1 MGRPKLTATVRNAV
15 AHRRMR
21 CRLHDLEREASE
33 TGFGELIG
41 NSEPMRRV
49 YREITRLAQSEIT
62 VLVFGE
68 SGTGKELVARA
79 LHDHS
84 GRSRAPFVALNCAAV
99 PENLQ
104 ESEFFGH
111 EKGAFTGAEERRIG
125 RFEQADGGTLFL
137 DEVGELSPGLQ
148 AKLLRVLQER
158 RITRVGGSREFE
170 VDVRVVAATHI
181 DLLEAVEAGSFRQ
194 DLYFRLAVY
203 EMQLPALRERGEDII
218 ELAKAFAQALTPPE
232 RPVPELAQ
240 ELQALLRAYGWPGNV
255 RELKNA
261 IHRALVAADGQ
272 VLTVDGLPPR
282 MRRQTPRRHLH
293 ALPPVESQTIY
304 RKLQAYGLR

>member
-125 RFEQADGGTLFL
+125 RFEQA
-137 DEVGELSPGLQ
+137 
-148 AKLLRVLQER
+148 
-158 RITRVGGSREFE
+158 
-170 VDVRVVAATHI
+170 
-181 DLLEAVEAGSFRQ
+181 
-194 DLYFRLAVY
+194 
-203 EMQLPALRERGEDII
+203 
-218 ELAKAFAQALTPPE
+218 LTPPE

-304 RKLQAYGLR
+304 RKLKAYGLR

>member
-84 GRSRAPFVALNCAAV
+84 GRSRARSKPQLS
-99 PENLQ
+99 NLL
-104 ESEFFGH
+104 
-111 EKGAFTGAEERRIG
+111 ACDAELIE
-125 RFEQADGGTLFL
+125 
-137 DEVGELSPGLQ
+137 DE
-148 AKLLRVLQER
+148 
-158 RITRVGGSREFE
+158 
-170 VDVRVVAATHI
+170 
-181 DLLEAVEAGSFRQ
+181 LE
-194 DLYFRLAVY
+194 
-203 EMQLPALRERGEDII
+203 P
-218 ELAKAFAQALTPPE
+218 
-232 RPVPELAQ
+232 
-240 ELQALLRAYGWPGNV
+240 
-255 RELKNA
+255 
-261 IHRALVAADGQ
+261 
-272 VLTVDGLPPR
+272 
-282 MRRQTPRRHLH
+282 
-293 ALPPVESQTIY
+293 
-304 RKLQAYGLR
+304 